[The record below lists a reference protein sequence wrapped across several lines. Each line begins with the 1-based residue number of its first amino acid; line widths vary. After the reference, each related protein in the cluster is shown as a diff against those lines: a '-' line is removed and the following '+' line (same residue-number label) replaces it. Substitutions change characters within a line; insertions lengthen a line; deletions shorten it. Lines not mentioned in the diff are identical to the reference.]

1 MLAAVGLLFGCS
13 EKKSEPSSSEESSAV
28 SEEVTE
34 AETDPELQGV
44 KRLNV
49 FTWVEEMNMS
59 LPMETTF
66 DGEVLCCT
74 ADRLGTYALV
84 DMEMWMDGMGIT
96 PEDLQSGE

>member
-1 MLAAVGLLFGCS
+1 MTFGRLAAVLAAVSLLFGCG

-34 AETDPELQGV
+34 AETEAETDPELQGV

-49 FTWVEEMNMS
+49 FTWMEEMNIS
-59 LPMETTF
+59 LP
-66 DGEVLCCT
+66 
-74 ADRLGTYALV
+74 
-84 DMEMWMDGMGIT
+84 MDGMGIT

>member
-1 MLAAVGLLFGCS
+1 MGAVK
-13 EKKSEPSSSEESSAV
+13 KKSEPSSSEESSAV

-59 LPMETTF
+59 LPM
-66 DGEVLCCT
+66 DGI
-74 ADRLGTYALV
+74 
-84 DMEMWMDGMGIT
+84 GIT